1 MKTTEFKE
9 KIQDALIDKLSVPL
23 KVMPLWMEAT
33 ALGVFIDQVLND
45 NPGLVKKFSE
55 LDGTVFL
62 FEATDVK
69 KGFFLKIE
77 TGRVRVIPHM
87 SKEPDVVMKGEFK
100 TLCGLL
106 LGKVDPDTVFFS
118 RKLQINGDT
127 AAALHLKNILSSI

>member
-1 MKTTEFKE
+1 MKTAEFKE
-9 KIQDALIDKLSVPL
+9 KIQDALIDRLSVPL

-45 NPGLVKKFSE
+45 NPGLVKKFTE
-55 LDGTVFL
+55 LDGTLFL

-69 KGFFLKIE
+69 KGFFLKIDA
-77 TGRVRVIPHM
+77 GRVKVIPHM

-106 LGKVDPDTVFFS
+106 LGKEDPDTVFFS

>member
-9 KIQDALIDKLSVPL
+9 KIQDALIDKLSGPL
-23 KVMPLWMEAT
+23 KLMPLWMEAT

-45 NPGLVKKFSE
+45 NPSLAKKFTE
-55 LDGTVFL
+55 LSGKLFL

-77 TGRVRVIPHM
+77 AGRVKVIPHM

-106 LGKVDPDTVFFS
+106 LGKEDPDTVFFS

>member
-1 MKTTEFKE
+1 MTKSELKE
-9 KIQDALIDKLSVPL
+9 RLEESIIEKLKGPL

-33 ALGVFIDQVLND
+33 VLGVFIDKVLKD
-45 NPGLVKKFSE
+45 NPRLAGRLGE
-55 LDGTVFL
+55 LEGKTFL

-69 KGFFLKIE
+69 KSFYLKIE
-77 TGRVRVIPHM
+77 AKRVRVIPYM

-106 LGKVDPDTVFFS
+106 IGKEDADTVFFS

-127 AAALHLKNILSSI
+127 AAALHLKNILNSI